1 MAAKPRK
8 PTPAVT
14 TSTVVP
20 SPAPTGFI
28 DDVRAILRDAR
39 RKAYA
44 ASNFIMVDAYWHIGR
59 RIVQEEQGGKERAE
73 YGSHLIRDL
82 ARRLGDEFGNGV
94 SVANLWNFRQFYRTF
109 PSDEKLYALRREL
122 TWTHWRLVMRVED
135 SAARDYY
142 ISECAEQGW
151 NTRTLERNIA
161 TQSFARLLTPSTT
174 SASATVALPHP
185 TEFIKDPYVLE
196 FLGLPE
202 HPAHDERK
210 LEDALVTRLR
220 DFLMELGKGFSF
232 VGRQVRISTETSHF
246 YVDLVFYNYLLKCF
260 ILIDLKTRKLSHE
273 NIGQMDMYVRMFDGL
288 KRGPDDNPTLGI
300 ILCADKDD
308 TIVRYSVLSESR
320 QLFASKYRLVLPSE
334 EELRDELERRHILQL
349 PTGEASDE

>member
-14 TSTVVP
+14 TSTAVP

-142 ISECAEQGW
+142 ISECAGQGW

-161 TQSFARLLTPSTT
+161 TQSFARLLTPPTT
-174 SASATVALPHP
+174 SATVALPHCLV
-185 TEFIKDPYVLE
+185 I
-196 FLGLPE
+196 
-202 HPAHDERK
+202 PADYAHWLTSLKSRI
-210 LEDALVTRLR
+210 ASAQQRPSWMRRLR
-220 DFLMELGKGFSF
+220 S
-232 VGRQVRISTETSHF
+232 I
-246 YVDLVFYNYLLKCF
+246 
-260 ILIDLKTRKLSHE
+260 
-273 NIGQMDMYVRMFDGL
+273 
-288 KRGPDDNPTLGI
+288 
-300 ILCADKDD
+300 
-308 TIVRYSVLSESR
+308 
-320 QLFASKYRLVLPSE
+320 
-334 EELRDELERRHILQL
+334 
-349 PTGEASDE
+349 